1 MLIARIPFM
10 VARAC
15 LLNAHNNSKKKGVIT
30 VEHLLED
37 YPVIT
42 EIPVAWG
49 DMDALQHVN
58 NVVYF
63 RYFESARIDYFGKMQ
78 MMEQAKGS
86 GIGPVIS
93 HTQCFYKVP
102 VTYPDTLLVGS
113 RVRDVQED
121 RFTMEYAIFSKSLNK
136 VTTTGTAT
144 GVMFNFLTNRKT
156 SIPEE
161 VKAHIQTIEAGGIAS
176 S

>member
-1 MLIARIPFM
+1 M
-10 VARAC
+10 
-15 LLNAHNNSKKKGVIT
+15 
-30 VEHLLED
+30 EHLLED

-63 RYFESARIDYFGKMQ
+63 RYFETARIDYFDKIQ
-78 MMEQAKGS
+78 VMEKAKGS

-93 HTQCFYKVP
+93 HTQCFYKAP

-113 RVRDVQED
+113 RVSDVQED
-121 RFTMEYAIFSKSLNK
+121 RFTMEYAIYSKSMNR

-144 GVMFNFLTNRKT
+144 GVMFNFVTNSKA

-161 VKAHIQTIEAGGIAS
+161 LKTLIQKIESGEIE
-176 S
+176 